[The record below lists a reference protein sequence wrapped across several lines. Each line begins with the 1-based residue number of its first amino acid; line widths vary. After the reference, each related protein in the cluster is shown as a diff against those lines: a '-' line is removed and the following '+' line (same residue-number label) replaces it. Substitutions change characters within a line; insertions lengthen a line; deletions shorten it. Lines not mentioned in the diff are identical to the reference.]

1 MRVCEKEYQAMP
13 PELQRL
19 FTPVRNIGKEEVMGV
34 FPDTQSHGGG
44 KATYG
49 GKFGNGKAVTD
60 QDAMSRFA
68 GDSGSAARFFYQ
80 AKAQNSERV
89 FQCRECG
96 GRWHGKAECG
106 HKDIRSH
113 PTVKPVALMR
123 HLVRLVTP
131 PGGTVLDPFAG
142 TGTTGAACVL
152 EGFQSVLIERE
163 PDHVGDIVF
172 RLQNMT
178 AAPVSETA
186 VTSAGRQGVLF

>member
-19 FTPVRNIGKEEVMGV
+19 FTPVRNIGKEEVLGV
-34 FPDTQSHGGG
+34 FPDTGNNARQPGLPKTGKTMFFKEQRGPQSHHP
-44 KATYG
+44 
-49 GKFGNGKAVTD
+49 
-60 QDAMSRFA
+60 S
-68 GDSGSAARFFYQ
+68 DSGSAARFFYQ
-80 AKAQNSERV
+80 AKAQASDRV
-89 FQCRECG
+89 FHCRECG

-178 AAPVSETA
+178 AAPVAESA
-186 VTSAGRQGVLF
+186 VMSAGRQGVLF